1 MFLGEGLTGVQ
12 IVGLVRQYADQGRP
26 PGHYNVGRVRQLGH

>member
-1 MFLGEGLTGVQ
+1 MADTGK
-12 IVGLVRQYADQGRP
+12 GTSYAGYADQGSP